1 MIARYRDGEL
11 APAPTRAAS
20 SPVPRALLHDEI
32 PARLDRWDV
41 TGALDTIWD
50 YVRRLNRHVEQT
62 KPWELAKD
70 PDRAGELDR
79 ALYELADGLRIAAV
93 ALSAY
98 LPETSERIL
107 EALGQPRRRR
117 LGQRRVRPHAKRS
130 PGSSRRSRSSRGSTT
145 PATAA

>member
-1 MIARYRDGEL
+1 M
-11 APAPTRAAS
+11 
-20 SPVPRALLHDEI
+20 
-32 PARLDRWDV
+32 
-41 TGALDTIWD
+41 TGALETIWD

-70 PDRAGELDR
+70 PGRAAELDR

-107 EALGQPRRRR
+107 ETLGQPLDVAWENVAYGRTEATSGIEPAQPLFPRIDE
-117 LGQRRVRPHAKRS
+117 
-130 PGSSRRSRSSRGSTT
+130 